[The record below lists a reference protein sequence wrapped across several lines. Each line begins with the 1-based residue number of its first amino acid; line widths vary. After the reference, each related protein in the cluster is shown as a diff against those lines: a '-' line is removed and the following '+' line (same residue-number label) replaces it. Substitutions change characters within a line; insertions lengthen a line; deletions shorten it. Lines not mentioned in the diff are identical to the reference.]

1 MPDVPD
7 VPDVTDVTDV
17 TAVTDALLSARGLG
31 RQVRDHDPAR
41 AEAPRVLFRGL
52 DLDLFPGER
61 LAVTGPSGTG
71 KTLLLR
77 ALALL
82 DPAEGRV
89 LYRGRERSGRA
100 IPWFRSRVVYLHQ
113 RPAPL
118 ADTVAADLAAP
129 FAFRTHRTAG
139 FPRERALRLLR
150 ALGRD
155 ESFLSRPTSVLS
167 GGESELVALVRALLL
182 EPEVLLLDEATA
194 SLDPAAAAAAE
205 RALLAYL
212 GEGERACVFVAH
224 EAALVERLAT
234 RRLALGAP

>member
-52 DLDLFPGER
+52 DLDL
-61 LAVTGPSGTG
+61 
-71 KTLLLR
+71 
-77 ALALL
+77 
-82 DPAEGRV
+82 
-89 LYRGRERSGRA
+89 
-100 IPWFRSRVVYLHQ
+100 FRSRVVYLHQ